1 MNMWT
6 CEICPIAVARWAR
19 GDCDGQ
25 AITTSLLHGLA
36 REKLPFIIVVGQENE
51 RARTEDRFEARE
63 IADAKAGA
71 SLLAGQLPIG
81 AGAFKA
87 LGNPHH
93 PAVKASRPGA
103 PARIPQHHA
112 MRADGGF
119 GIEKQALDGDE
130 ALAHEYADQQGWE
143 ETRGASSAH
152 WATSMKADIRRDKPN
167 PAHISEIPLAKRAF
181 NRPRLSPEA
190 PEWGL
195 AIVGGLRHCTLIRD
209 RMPQNLPNSAHHCGA
224 VTTGKAMNKDRV
236 STLPN
241 REARRPVL
249 VRRTAHH
256 GVPARPDAAK
266 ALNDGKRIG
275 GGLIAHHALSQEC

>member
-1 MNMWT
+1 MWT

-25 AITTSLLHGLA
+25 AIAASLLNGLV

-51 RARTEDRFEARE
+51 RARTQNRLEACE

-87 LGNPHH
+87 LGNPHD

-130 ALAHEYADQQGWE
+130 ALAHEYAYQQGRE
-143 ETRGASSAH
+143 KARCASTAH
-152 WATSMKADIRRDKPN
+152 WAPSVKANIRRDKSD
-167 PAHISEIPLAKRAF
+167 PAHISEIPLAKCVF

-195 AIVGGLRHCTLIRD
+195 AIVGGHRHCTLIRD

-224 VTTGKAMNKDRV
+224 ITAGKAMDEDRV
-236 STLPN
+236 STLPD
-241 REARRPVL
+241 REAWRPVL

-266 ALNDGKRIG
+266 ALNDGKRFG
-275 GGLIAHHALSQEC
+275 GGLIAHRDLSQEC